1 MIFYKTE
8 EVTKEEMRLQK
19 LEEAFKN
26 GKLTSEQYLSAINK
40 LKGTGEGGTAPR
52 PASVL
57 DTVQLF
63 LIVAVV
69 LAGVYALKL
78 VKS

>member
-19 LEEAFKN
+19 LEDAFKG
-26 GKLTSEQYLSAINK
+26 GKLSNEQYLSAINK
-40 LKGTGEGGTAPR
+40 LKGTGEGAAVQR

-57 DTVQLF
+57 DIVQLF